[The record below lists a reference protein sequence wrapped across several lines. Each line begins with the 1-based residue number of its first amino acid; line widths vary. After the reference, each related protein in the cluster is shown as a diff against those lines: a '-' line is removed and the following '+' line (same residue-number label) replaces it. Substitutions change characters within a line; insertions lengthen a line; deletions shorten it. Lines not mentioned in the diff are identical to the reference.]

1 LRPSAAQVWDFVL
14 DRADGPSSLAA
25 SLSPAAEL
33 LEGHIDTTTTN
44 RVRWGTRFTLVAALL
59 HFPELEAELELLRSV
74 RNVDLMEDQWKP
86 SGPKRLVSNSLVSY
100 ILPSATHGSLNVS
113 RVE

>member
-1 LRPSAAQVWDFVL
+1 LQPSAAQVWDFVL

-25 SLSPAAEL
+25 SLSPTAEL
-33 LEGHIDTTTTN
+33 LEGHIDTMTTN
-44 RVRWGTRFTLVAALL
+44 RVHWGTRFALVAALL

-86 SGPKRLVSNSLVSY
+86 SGPKRAWCQTHWCHTSFLQ
-100 ILPSATHGSLNVS
+100 LPTALLMFQG
-113 RVE
+113 